1 LTEGPTMNCVLSWT
15 DNTDD
20 REVFFA
26 LSCAPSPQPSPNVR
40 TPKGRGSL
48 PVDTSA
54 KERDISNYQGDPLA
68 ILFDFKAV
76 CAQFQQA

>member
-1 LTEGPTMNCVLSWT
+1 MNCVLSWT

-26 LSCAPSPQPSPNVR
+26 LSCAPSPQPSP
-40 TPKGRGSL
+40 KGRGSL
-48 PVDTSA
+48 PVDASD

-68 ILFDFKAV
+68 ILFDLKAV